1 VIYVTPMSARG
12 VRAINPHNANI
23 LRVWSSNRDMPQSS
37 RTRYTEAKEQVKTT
51 SGINF
56 WFSRFASRTAQFVG
70 HPFMFLVA
78 VAVIIIWA
86 LAGPYFHYSNTWQ
99 LIINTGTT
107 IITFLVVFLI
117 QNTQNR
123 DGKALHLKLDEL
135 IRSHHPASDD
145 LIDIQK
151 LSDEELDALEERY
164 AAIRKE
170 CEARREKS
178 GKQAGP
184 VVRKPAESKSA
195 D

>member
-1 VIYVTPMSARG
+1 MTQNGRK
-12 VRAINPHNANI
+12 
-23 LRVWSSNRDMPQSS
+23 
-37 RTRYTEAKEQVKTT
+37 RYTEAKEQVKKT

-56 WFSRFASRTAQFVG
+56 WFSRFASQTAQVVG
-70 HPFMFLVA
+70 HPYMFLVA
-78 VAVIIIWA
+78 VIVIAIWA
-86 LAGPYFHYSNTWQ
+86 LTGPYFHYSDTWQ

-151 LSDEELDALEERY
+151 LSDEELDALEVRY

-170 CEARREKS
+170 CEARRERS
-178 GKQAGP
+178 GKPAGAMIGKP
-184 VVRKPAESKSA
+184 VESKSA